1 MPEYTAPAD
10 IRRVLTAARTIAVLG
25 AHPQTSRAASY
36 VPAYLHQCGYRILP
50 VNPMKLGMTLW
61 GEPVRAS
68 LAELDEP
75 IDIVDVFRRS
85 SQLMPHLPDI
95 LAMSP
100 RPRLVW
106 LQQGI
111 LSRAFA
117 DALLAE
123 GIDVVQ
129 NRCTLADHRR
139 LAIPPR
145 A

>member
-1 MPEYTAPAD
+1 M
-10 IRRVLTAARTIAVLG
+10 RTGLIA
-25 AHPQTSRAASY
+25 Q
-36 VPAYLHQCGYRILP
+36 
-50 VNPMKLGMTLW
+50 KLGMTLW

-75 IDIVDVFRRS
+75 VDIVDVFRRS
-85 SQLMPHLPDI
+85 SLLMPHLPDI

-100 RPRLVW
+100 QPKLVW

-117 DALLAE
+117 DALLEE

-145 A
+145 S